1 MIIRKALF
9 IFLIFFKAGAGYA
22 LQPNQILVIAN
33 SDIQASMQ
41 IAQYYCTKRAVPE
54 ENILALPLGASLSD
68 RISRA
73 DYDEKIAQPIRQKL
87 STDEFAGKVRCLLTV
102 YGVPIK
108 VGRRPPLK
116 DQQGTLEQLEKLAD
130 QLKNKMEQL
139 QQISSP
145 ASDAQ
150 QKIISRKLAR
160 LQWQIDYIVGKET
173 EASVDSELSMV
184 LSGSYQLYRWQP
196 NRIKTMAPY
205 WDFKTLIVSRL
216 DGPSWQIA
224 EGLVDKAMIAEKNG
238 LKGIAYIDS
247 GYSQKN
253 AKPLFVKYDM
263 SLRDLAT
270 IIRTQ
275 TSMPVIEERTSEL
288 FEPGQCPFTAIYC
301 GWYSVKTYINAFDFV
316 DGAVGY
322 HIASYEAM
330 DLRDPNSSQWCPAM
344 LRDGVTATLG
354 AVAEPYL
361 QAFPYP
367 KDFFQELFDGQCLVE
382 AYYLTKPFNSWQLVL
397 IGDPLYRPFNKIPAI
412 NLERGLSTPLNK

>member
-1 MIIRKALF
+1 ME
-9 IFLIFFKAGAGYA
+9 
-22 LQPNQILVIAN
+22 IAR
-33 SDIQASMQ
+33 
-41 IAQYYCTKRAVPE
+41 YYCEKRQVPSA
-54 ENILALPLGASLSD
+54 NILALPLGASLSD

-116 DQQGTLEQLEKLAD
+116 DQQGTLEQLEKLAE

-145 ASDAQ
+145 ESDAQ

-205 WDFKTLIVSRL
+205 WDFKTLMVSRL

-238 LKGIAYIDS
+238 LKGIAYLDS

-275 TSMPVIEERTSEL
+275 TSMPVIEE
-288 FEPGQCPFTAIYC
+288 
-301 GWYSVKTYINAFDFV
+301 
-316 DGAVGY
+316 
-322 HIASYEAM
+322 
-330 DLRDPNSSQWCPAM
+330 
-344 LRDGVTATLG
+344 
-354 AVAEPYL
+354 
-361 QAFPYP
+361 
-367 KDFFQELFDGQCLVE
+367 
-382 AYYLTKPFNSWQLVL
+382 
-397 IGDPLYRPFNKIPAI
+397 IGRAHV
-412 NLERGLSTPLNK
+412 